1 MTSKANDLSQPADFT
16 TEAHVIPRAQHPISR
31 KKIAANAIKI
41 LYRLKN
47 HGFLAYLAGGA
58 VRDLLLGRDPA
69 DFDIVTDATPRQIKR
84 LFRNSRIIG
93 RRFRL
98 VHIYFYQNGRATP
111 QIFEIATF
119 RRPFAPDQD
128 DPEIADQAGAN
139 NLFGTPAEDARRRD
153 FTINALF
160 YNIADFSV
168 IDYVNGLEDLAN
180 QTIRII
186 GEPDLRFAEDPVRV
200 LRALEF
206 ACRLDFTIEEQT
218 ARALSLAAPGL
229 QEIPPARM
237 REELKGFYTKK
248 STSAVLAA
256 GRHFGV
262 NRHWLPETVTHHLD
276 RSLPILQKAEEF
288 FPLADNDRELERIIL
303 SALLLPAMLEAFPPS
318 AEIRL
323 NLIQDE
329 IDELLKPLNR
339 LFNLP
344 RAQRY
349 AIRDIFTIFY
359 RLGRGDKR
367 IKLLLKRENFF
378 SALFFYA
385 AVAPEFPPQAAHLS
399 FWERRRE
406 RLNRHPGAQ
415 GRDYGSLFRSENL

>member
-1 MTSKANDLSQPADFT
+1 MTIKSTPPRPPADDP
-16 TEAHVIPRAQHPISR
+16 AAARVIPRAQHPISR
-31 KKIAANAIKI
+31 KKIAPNAVKI

-98 VHIYFYQNGRATP
+98 VHIYFYQNGRPTP
-111 QIFEIATF
+111 QLYEIATF
-119 RRPFAPDQD
+119 RRPFAPEQD
-128 DPEIADQAGAN
+128 DPEIRDQTQAN

-168 IDYVNGLEDLAN
+168 IDYVNGLEDLDN
-180 QTIRII
+180 RVIRII
-186 GEPDLRFAEDPVRV
+186 GDPDRRFAEDPVRV

-218 ARALSLAAPGL
+218 ARALTQAAPAL
-229 QEIPPARM
+229 KEIPPARM
-237 REELKGFYTKK
+237 REELKGFYAKK
-248 STSAVLAA
+248 NTAAVLAA
-256 GRHFGV
+256 GRKFAV
-262 NRHWLPETVTHHLD
+262 NRHWLPDTITDRLD
-276 RSLPILQKAEEF
+276 RSLPLLRQAESF
-288 FPLADNDRELERIIL
+288 FPTADNDRELERMVL
-303 SALLLPAMLEAFPPS
+303 SVLLLPAMLESYPPG

-323 NLIQDE
+323 NLIQE
-329 IDELLKPLNR
+329 KIDELLKPLNQC
-339 LFNLP
+339 FNLP
-344 RAQRY
+344 RVQRY

-378 SALFFYA
+378 SALFLYA
-385 AVAPEFPPQAAHLS
+385 AVAPGLPPQAANLS

-415 GRDYGSLFRSENL
+415 GRDYGALLTAAK